1 VRFSVVQRKGGR
13 EGFVVLAV
21 LKVTN
26 WRTDPL
32 ILPLSR
38 FWSQPAGTKH
48 RLTLKR
54 GDETYETTVT
64 LEDLPAVD

>member
-1 VRFSVVQRKGGR
+1 LGGTIR
-13 EGFVVLAV
+13 DGDVLLKIGV
-21 LKVTN
+21 LNVTR